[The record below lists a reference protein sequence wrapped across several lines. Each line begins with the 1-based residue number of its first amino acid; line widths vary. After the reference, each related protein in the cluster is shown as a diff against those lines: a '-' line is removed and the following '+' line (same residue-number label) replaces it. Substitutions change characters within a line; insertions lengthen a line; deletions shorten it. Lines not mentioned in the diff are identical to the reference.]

1 MKAFDPDIGRLREYI
16 AQKGEAGRKV
26 RRLDSGKERAG
37 FSPGGKPIIVLREDA
52 WVELGNPG
60 TASLAVVLLTE
71 SLELVNDGAISL
83 VGPDIPEARGRL
95 PFAQVLLVGATRLK
109 DEDYRKLNSAQY
121 ELDLKGYMIKSLP
134 SELSIW
140 SRASRDSVGDGLS
153 LGVVGKALGDGLK
166 SRFGLQSLE
175 VIFVTSSE
183 DDVRELGDIS
193 RKARRI
199 LGAMNKMV
207 EELSF
212 DCATCEYSDVCSEV
226 VELKKMRRELMKS
239 RRGNGR

>member
-16 AQKGEAGRKV
+16 AQKRGAGRKV
-26 RRLDSGKERAG
+26 RRLDSGKGGERAG
-37 FSPGGKPIIVLREDA
+37 FSTGGKPTIVLREDA
-52 WVELGNPG
+52 QVELGNPG
-60 TASLAVVLLTE
+60 AASLAVVLLTE

-83 VGPDIPEARGRL
+83 VGPDIPEARGSL
-95 PFAQVLLVGATRLK
+95 PFAQVILVGSTRLK

-140 SRASRDSVGDGLS
+140 SRASRDSVRDGLS
-153 LGVVGKALGDGLK
+153 LEVVGKALGDGLK
-166 SRFGLQSLE
+166 SRFDLQSLE
-175 VIFVTSSE
+175 VIFVTSSD

-212 DCATCEYSDVCSEV
+212 DCATCEYSDVCREV

-239 RRGNGR
+239 R

>member
-1 MKAFDPDIGRLREYI
+1 MKAFDQNITRLREYI
-16 AQKGEAGRKV
+16 AGRGEIGQKV
-26 RRLDSGKERAG
+26 RYLNSGNGEDLSS
-37 FSPGGKPIIVLREDA
+37 FSGEGKPTIVLREDT

-83 VGPDIPEARGRL
+83 VGPDIPEAKGSL
-95 PFAQVLLVGATRLK
+95 PFAQILLVGSTGLK

-134 SELSIW
+134 SKLSIW
-140 SRASRDSVGDGLS
+140 GRVSKDSVQDGLS
-153 LGVVGKALGDGLK
+153 FTVLGNALGDSFK
-166 SRFGLQSLE
+166 SRFDLQSLE

-183 DDVRELGDIS
+183 DDVKELEDIS
-193 RKARRI
+193 DKVRGI

-212 DCATCEYSDVCSEV
+212 DCSTCEYLDVCSQV
-226 VELKKMRRELMKS
+226 LELKKMRRKLLES
-239 RRGNGR
+239 Q

>member
-1 MKAFDPDIGRLREYI
+1 MKAFDRDITRLREYI
-16 AQKGEAGRKV
+16 AERAEIGQKV
-26 RRLDSGKERAG
+26 RRLDSGNGEDLSS
-37 FSPGGKPIIVLREDA
+37 FSSEGKPTIILREDT

-83 VGPDIPEARGRL
+83 VGPDISEAKGSL
-95 PFAQVLLVGATRLK
+95 PFAQILLVGSTTLK

-121 ELDLKGYMIKSLP
+121 ELGLKGYMIKSLP
-134 SELSIW
+134 SGLSIW
-140 SRASRDSVGDGLS
+140 SRISKDGVQDGLS
-153 LGVVGKALGDGLK
+153 FAVLGNALGDSLK
-166 SRFGLQSLE
+166 SRFDLQSLE

-183 DDVRELGDIS
+183 DDVTELGDIS
-193 RKARRI
+193 NKARRI

-212 DCATCEYSDVCSEV
+212 DCSTCEYSDVCGEV
-226 VELKKMRRELMKS
+226 LELKKMRRELLES
-239 RRGNGR
+239 R

>member
-1 MKAFDPDIGRLREYI
+1 LKAFDPEIGRLREYL
-16 AQKGEAGRKV
+16 AQKREAGRKV
-26 RRLDSGKERAG
+26 RRLDSGRGGERARL
-37 FSPGGKPIIVLREDA
+37 STGGKPVIVLREDA

-83 VGPDIPEARGRL
+83 VGPDIPQARGRL
-95 PFAQVLLVGATRLK
+95 PFAQVLLAGSTRLK

-140 SRASRDSVGDGLS
+140 SRASQDSVRDGLS
-153 LGVVGKALGDGLK
+153 LGVVGKALGATLK
-166 SRFGLQSLE
+166 SRFDLQSLE

-239 RRGNGR
+239 R

>member
-1 MKAFDPDIGRLREYI
+1 MKAFDPDIERLREYI

-26 RRLDSGKERAG
+26 RRLDSGEGKKQAG
-37 FSPGGKPIIVLREDA
+37 FSTGGKPAIVLREDA

-83 VGPDIPEARGRL
+83 VGPDIPEARGKL
-95 PFAQVLLVGATRLK
+95 PFAQVLLVGSSRLK

-121 ELDLKGYMIKSLP
+121 ELDLRGYMIKSLP

-153 LGVVGKALGDGLK
+153 LKVVGKALGDALK
-166 SRFGLQSLE
+166 SRFDLQSLE

-212 DCATCEYSDVCSEV
+212 DCSTCEYSDVCSEV

-239 RRGNGR
+239 R

>member
-1 MKAFDPDIGRLREYI
+1 MKAFDQDITRLRKYI
-16 AQKGEAGRKV
+16 AEKGGVGQKV
-26 RRLDSGKERAG
+26 RCLNSGNG
-37 FSPGGKPIIVLREDA
+37 GDPSSFSGGGKPTIVLREDT

-71 SLELVNDGAISL
+71 SLELVNDGTISL
-83 VGPDIPEARGRL
+83 VGPDIPEAKGSL
-95 PFAQVLLVGATRLK
+95 PFAQILLVGATTLK

-134 SELSIW
+134 SGLSIW
-140 SRASRDSVGDGLS
+140 SRASKDSVQDGLS
-153 LGVVGKALGDGLK
+153 FKVLGDALVDSFK
-166 SRFGLQSLE
+166 SRFDLQSLE

-183 DDVRELGDIS
+183 DDVKELGDIS
-193 RKARRI
+193 QKARRI

-212 DCATCEYSDVCSEV
+212 DCSTCEYSDVCSEV
-226 VELKKMRRELMKS
+226 LELKKMRQKLLES
-239 RRGNGR
+239 R